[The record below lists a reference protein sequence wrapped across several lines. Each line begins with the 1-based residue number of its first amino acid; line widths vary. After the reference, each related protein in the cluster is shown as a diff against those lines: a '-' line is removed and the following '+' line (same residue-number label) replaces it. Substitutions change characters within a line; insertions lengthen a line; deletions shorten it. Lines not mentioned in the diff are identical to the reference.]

1 MQKHCFKMYPLRR
14 ASTKSFVFAGQKRHL
29 NVDRRPKCKEKDE
42 FSNASGLDIAWMRCC
57 LPVLNEH
64 GRAQRGQFLCCH
76 QLADERMALGVQ
88 TPRLCGVSKQV
99 RQELVVLG
107 HCIANVLF
115 PQSSG
120 VAIQLHGAAVWERK
134 EEEYQLKYFVHAQHI
149 FISMHLR
156 RTQKNPVFNSCS
168 LQLKAV
174 I

>member
-1 MQKHCFKMYPLRR
+1 
-14 ASTKSFVFAGQKRHL
+14 
-29 NVDRRPKCKEKDE
+29 
-42 FSNASGLDIAWMRCC
+42 MRCC

-120 VAIQLHGAAVWERK
+120 VAIQLHGAAVRERK
-134 EEEYQLKYFVHAQHI
+134 GRGISFKILCTRKTHFYFNAFEVNTKE
-149 FISMHLR
+149 S
-156 RTQKNPVFNSCS
+156 S
-168 LQLKAV
+168 L
-174 I
+174 